1 MQTFS
6 EFSFHLGLVIGELSH
21 EEVIEDFL
29 DRGADKQKIVE
40 WGKVLIDIAS
50 YIYKDPIKRELK

>member
-21 EEVIEDFL
+21 EEVVKDFL

-50 YIYKDPIKRELK
+50 YIYKEPR